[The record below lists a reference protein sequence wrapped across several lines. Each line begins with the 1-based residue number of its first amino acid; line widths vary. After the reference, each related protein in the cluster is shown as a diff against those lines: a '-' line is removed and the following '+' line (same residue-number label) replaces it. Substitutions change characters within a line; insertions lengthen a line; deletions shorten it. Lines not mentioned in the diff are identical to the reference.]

1 MYGRLVAVKRRLGGF
16 KAFPLIAQAA
26 YSDWTA
32 ATFPPDVP
40 TVAKVGTASGGLGKA
55 RLESAA
61 AWEDFCSVAAMQPS
75 YFTSEPFVPWR
86 WDIRVQ
92 KIGNH
97 YRAFRRSSKHWKSN
111 VDMNTK
117 DEDIEVEPRWRVWI
131 DEAAA
136 ACRMDICA
144 MDVLVAE
151 ADGQEYILELNS
163 TMDVLVAE
171 ADGQEYILE
180 LNSSAIGLNGRHHD
194 EDTSMHARAIGST
207 ARLGPL
213 TNQSFVAH
221 GCSVHS

>member
-163 TMDVLVAE
+163 
-171 ADGQEYILE
+171 
-180 LNSSAIGLNGRHHD
+180 SAIGLNGRHHD
-194 EDTSMHARAIGST
+194 EDTSTHARAIGST

>member
-163 TMDVLVAE
+163 
-171 ADGQEYILE
+171 
-180 LNSSAIGLNGRHHD
+180 SAIGLNGRHHD